1 MHSKILKKPILLY
14 LYLLYIAEFK
24 LKKILSLSFQDHIHF
39 TL

>member
-14 LYLLYIAEFK
+14 LYLLYIAE